1 MKVPVDYFMTSTVL
15 AEYRAQSVRSARRFM
30 HSGAVP
36 LYLDGG
42 RPRVKKSDVD
52 AYMEAHRVEPRETP
66 AAPSNLREA
75 LARIAGDTL
84 KARRKT
90 KR

>member
-1 MKVPVDYFMTSTVL
+1 MSPSDYFMTSTPL
-15 AEYRAQSVRSARRFM
+15 AEYRSESVRSARRFM

-52 AYMEAHRVEPRETP
+52 AYMEAHRLEPRQTP
-66 AAPSNLREA
+66 SAPTNMREVLTQIADDA
-75 LARIAGDTL
+75 L
-84 KARRKT
+84 KNRRAS
-90 KR
+90 